1 MSKYTTFLKILYKV
15 FDKFKYPQIWKI
27 NNANHIGVPNLE
39 ENIVINNRLMVQY
52 LAKRVLLTN
61 FGSIG
66 LKRRIILTSVKFL
79 NIHFKYF
86 YLKLLQKYKMLDTP
100 LLLLKKILRVLRSK
114 RVLSKY

>member
-52 LAKRVLLTN
+52 LAKRILLTH
-61 FGSIG
+61 FLSIG
-66 LKRRIILTSVKFL
+66 LKRNNTFISQVPKYSFQIL
-79 NIHFKYF
+79 
-86 YLKLLQKYKMLDTP
+86 
-100 LLLLKKILRVLRSK
+100 
-114 RVLSKY
+114 LS